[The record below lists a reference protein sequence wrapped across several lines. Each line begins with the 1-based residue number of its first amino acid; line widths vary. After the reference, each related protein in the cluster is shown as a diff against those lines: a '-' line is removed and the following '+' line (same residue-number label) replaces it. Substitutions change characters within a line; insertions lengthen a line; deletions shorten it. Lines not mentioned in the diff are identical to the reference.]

1 MTKAL
6 FGLFPVLASI
16 ALAAEQ
22 SPFTPEQA
30 LRGLQVDPGLVVE
43 IVAAE
48 PTVGDP
54 VALAFDQ
61 RGRMFVAENRG
72 YPLGAEAGLIVMLED
87 KDGDGRFEKRT
98 VFADGLTFP

>member
-6 FGLFPVLASI
+6 LGIVPLLATV
-16 ALAAEQ
+16 AFAAEQ
-22 SPFTPEQA
+22 GPLKPEEA

-43 IVAAE
+43 IAAAD

-54 VALAFDQ
+54 VALAFDE

-72 YPLGAEAGLIVMLED
+72 YPVGPEPGLIVML
-87 KDGDGRFEKRT
+87 
-98 VFADGLTFP
+98 